1 MGKRNKMFA
10 LAHDG
15 GGGGSEKT
23 SLDREKK
30 ILWKRFEI

>member
-1 MGKRNKMFA
+1 MGKGSKMFA
-10 LAHDG
+10 LAHG

-30 ILWKRFEI
+30 ILRKCSEI